1 MIEQRLST
9 MDRRI
14 KFRHLRCFIEVA
26 RLKSVV
32 KAASVLHISQPA
44 ISKTVQELEE
54 LLGVVLFEPNR
65 RTMLLTG
72 AGEIFLRYASASVTA
87 LKQGVRM
94 VGGDE
99 MSPEHAFTV
108 GALPTAAA
116 RILPATLAHVTER
129 YERLRP
135 RVVTGANDVLMAQL
149 RLGDLDLVIG
159 RMAAPETM
167 TGFNFE
173 HLYSERIAL
182 VVRPEHP
189 LLRMDTFV
197 PAAIAQYQL
206 LMPPPG
212 SVISSTVERYMIANS
227 IQPGAGVIETVSDSF
242 ARGYLLQTDAIWF
255 ISEGVVTE
263 DAARGLLAL
272 LPAYTEDTLGPVG
285 LTTRAD
291 AVLSLSAQI
300 FIAALREIT
309 AGWRASELPGGPRR
323 GVNATDFNSTF

>member
-1 MIEQRLST
+1 MAEPLLST

-32 KAASVLHISQPA
+32 KAAAVLHVSQPA

-54 LLGVVLFEPNR
+54 LLGAALFEPNR

-87 LKQGVRM
+87 LKQGMRM

-99 MSPEHAFTV
+99 MSPEHAFAV
-108 GALPTAAA
+108 GALPTASA
-116 RILPATLAHVTER
+116 RILPAAIAHVTQR

-167 TGFNFE
+167 TGFTFE
-173 HLYSERIAL
+173 HLYSERIGL

-189 LLRMDTFV
+189 LLQAEAFAL
-197 PAAIAQYQL
+197 AAIADYQL

-227 IQPGAGVIETVSDSF
+227 IQPRSGVIETVSDSF
-242 ARGYLLQTDAIWF
+242 ARGYLRQTDAIWF
-255 ISEGVVTE
+255 ISEGVVAE
-263 DAARGLLAL
+263 DVASGQLAL
-272 LPAYTEDTLGPVG
+272 LPAHTEDTLGPVG

-300 FIAALREIT
+300 FITALREIA
-309 AGWRASELPGGPRR
+309 AGWRSGGLPGGL
-323 GVNATDFNSTF
+323 

>member
-1 MIEQRLST
+1 MAELPLSA

-32 KAASVLHISQPA
+32 KAAAVLNISQPA
-44 ISKTVQELEE
+44 ISKTVQELECV
-54 LLGVVLFEPNR
+54 LGIALFEPNR
-65 RTMLLTG
+65 RTMLLTSS
-72 AGEIFLRYASASVTA
+72 GEIFLRYASASVTA

-108 GALPTAAA
+108 GALPTASA
-116 RILPATLAHVTER
+116 RILPAAIAHLTQR

-149 RLGDLDLVIG
+149 RLGDVDLVIG

-173 HLYSERIAL
+173 HLYSERIGL

-189 LLRMDTFV
+189 LLKMDGFV

-227 IQPGAGVIETVSDSF
+227 VQPRAGAIETVSDAF
-242 ARGYLLQTDAIWF
+242 ARSYLRQTDAIWF

-263 DAARGLLAL
+263 DVARGLLAL

-300 FIAALREIT
+300 FIAALREIA
-309 AGWRASELPGGPRR
+309 AGWRSGGQPGGL
-323 GVNATDFNSTF
+323 